1 MIQKADKKLIKSFNE
16 IRVLNLI
23 RDTGPISRTELSR
36 ITNISKVAIYE
47 IIARLMDAGLV
58 MDTGKETESKRVGK
72 RPALIK
78 LHTGNHVFIGIE
90 IKLSEARIALANIE
104 AQILR
109 MDKIPIEVGASSDT
123 VIDLLFSKIDS
134 MMSAAGIPAEKLVS
148 IAIGIPGLIDYEQ
161 GRLRFADTLRG
172 WSNQPLAERFT
183 ERYGVTTTIE
193 NDVKLVTLGEA
204 IAGAGKDI
212 MNLICIWI
220 GAGIGAG
227 IVVDGHLHKGDAGSA
242 GEIGYLEFSEFLAN
256 VPVPKYLYKG
266 QKMVGHIL
274 SEAYLLEIISQH
286 LSESHTY
293 EELKEIGA
301 GSDSKDRR
309 ILYEILDEYAYYL
322 SIICITFITT
332 LNPKNIVLCG
342 HVIEYFPWLIDK
354 VQQLIDQKL
363 KEFPFGE
370 CRVMPGILKDAA
382 GLVGAVELALKSVF
396 RSPITK
402 KARIIEFE

>member
-1 MIQKADKKLIKSFNE
+1 
-16 IRVLNLI
+16 
-23 RDTGPISRTELSR
+23 
-36 ITNISKVAIYE
+36 
-47 IIARLMDAGLV
+47 
-58 MDTGKETESKRVGK
+58 
-72 RPALIK
+72 
-78 LHTGNHVFIGIE
+78 
-90 IKLSEARIALANIE
+90 
-104 AQILR
+104 
-109 MDKIPIEVGASSDT
+109 
-123 VIDLLFSKIDS
+123 
-134 MMSAAGIPAEKLVS
+134 MSAAGIPAEKLVS

-183 ERYGVTTTIE
+183 ERYKVTTAIE

-204 IAGAGKDI
+204 LAGAGNDI
-212 MNLICIWI
+212 VNLICIWI
-220 GAGIGAG
+220 GEGIGAG
-227 IVVDGHLHKGDAGSA
+227 IVVDSNLHKGDAGSA

-266 QKMVGHIL
+266 QKMVGQIL
-274 SEAYLLEIISQH
+274 SEAYLLEIINQH

-309 ILYEILDEYAYYL
+309 IIYEILDEYAYYL

-342 HVIEYFPWLIDK
+342 HVIEHFPWLIDK